1 MILRLLFLLACLCAP
16 LTAAP
21 LVLAGALDPMASRV
35 SILTLD
41 HRYDE
46 ALRLSTAPSGMEK
59 EAAYAIMKAIV
70 LIARYDDLGRDAD
83 LNSASQSLNQALGL
97 VTLQP
102 NAEIKAFWTG
112 LAKIEQGYILN
123 AQGHEIRGASVSRE
137 GSLILAGLKNSD
149 AQGFG
154 AIYRFYKDQMLGKL
168 NPWSSP
174 PVGERDQVASA
185 MNSSRYFA
193 SLFANALGWM
203 DFDLKRY
210 GSTAKTAFAIVG
222 AHPNNR
228 IFRQMAGDAL
238 RRSQNYA
245 AAKTWYSISVEQYR
259 SVAPG
264 SLRHVCAL
272 ANMRLISKA
281 LGDASA
287 LNSYTAE
294 YNKYIAKVRSKMPPS
309 LVKELDKNDLWD

>member
-1 MILRLLFLLACLCAP
+1 MRMIFCLALLLCTP
-16 LTAAP
+16 LWSAP
-21 LVLAGALDPMASRV
+21 LVLSASLDPMASRV
-35 SILTLD
+35 SQLTLD

-46 ALRLSTAPSGMEK
+46 ALRLSTAPSGQEK
-59 EAAYAIMKAIV
+59 EPAYAVMKAIV
-70 LIARYDDLGRDAD
+70 LIAKYDDLGRDAD
-83 LNSASQSLNQALGL
+83 LGLASTQLNTALSLCNAMPNSELKS
-97 VTLQP
+97 
-102 NAEIKAFWTG
+102 FWTG
-112 LAKIEQGYILN
+112 LAMVQQGYVLS
-123 AQGHEIRGASVSRE
+123 ATGHEIRGASLSRD
-137 GSLILAGLKNSD
+137 GSLILAKLNNSD

-174 PVGERDQVASA
+174 PVEARNQVA
-185 MNSSRYFA
+185 NSMAQSRYFS

-210 GSTAKTAFAIVG
+210 ASTAKTAFGMVENHQG
-222 AHPNNR
+222 NR

-238 RRSQNYA
+238 RRSQNYG
-245 AAKTWYSISVEQYR
+245 AAKTWYSISVQQYR
-259 SVAPG
+259 QVAPG

-281 LGDASA
+281 LNEGAA
-287 LNSYTAE
+287 LQAYTLE
-294 YNKYIAKVRSKMPPS
+294 YNKYIARVKSKMPPS